1 MTAANSTQPGL
12 QAKGVA
18 PPPIPCPAHAQ
29 TDAVLFTRRNAD
41 VRPFEPGGE
50 ASLEFFADKADCGAF
65 CLASHSKKR
74 PHNLTLGRFF
84 DRRLLDLLE
93 LGVERFRPLKAFG
106 AVGTGVQ
113 AGNKARRVAI

>member
-1 MTAANSTQPGL
+1 MGFW
-12 QAKGVA
+12 KR
-18 PPPIPCPAHAQ
+18 CPAHAQ
-29 TDAVLFTRRNAD
+29 ADAVLFTRRNAD

-113 AGNKARRVAI
+113 AGNKARTLLVSGFGL

>member
-1 MTAANSTQPGL
+1 M
-12 QAKGVA
+12 
-18 PPPIPCPAHAQ
+18 
-29 TDAVLFTRRNAD
+29 LFTRRNAD

-113 AGNKARRVAI
+113 AGNKARTRLACKHGGLLVVTRELVLRHSMS